1 MKKIFGTTLGVTFAF
16 IVLVLVLLANAQEG
30 GKKILRVNGAGMASD
45 QVNLWA
51 QRFMETNADVSIM
64 VIGSSAGKG
73 FQSLVDGTAETAMMS
88 RDITADERSKAN
100 DKGLQLIEKPIG
112 QAAVALITSARNP
125 VNELTLGQ
133 VKKLYAGEYDNWKQ
147 VGGPDEPVRCISRR
161 VPESGGAVFF
171 QSKVLDKEPFGPK
184 TMFTETW
191 EAIIKVCSTAQDLP
205 IGIIPHT
212 RNLSGVKVLGIKRD
226 DASAAVTPTEDNVKS
241 ELYPIILS
249 FKFAWNDKSKDPTIQ
264 KFADF
269 CESRGRSK

>member
-1 MKKIFGTTLGVTFAF
+1 MKKILGTTLGVIFVF
-16 IVLVLVLLANAQEG
+16 IVLALVSLPNAQET
-30 GKKILRVNGAGMASD
+30 GKRVLRVNGAGMASD

-51 QRFMETNADVSIM
+51 QRFMETNADASVM
-64 VIGSSAGKG
+64 VIGSSAGRG
-73 FQSLVDGTAETAMMS
+73 FQSLVDGNAEIAMMS
-88 RDITADERSKAN
+88 RDISADERSKAN
-100 DKGLQLIEKPIG
+100 DKGLQLIERPIG
-112 QAAVALITSARNP
+112 QAAVALITSPRNP
-125 VNELTLGQ
+125 VAELTLEQ

-147 VGGPDEPVRCISRR
+147 VGGPDEPVRCVSRR

-171 QSKVLDKEPFGPK
+171 QSKVLDKDPFGPK